1 MAERA
6 MLGPIAAVTISSSDV
21 GRAIESYGRFLDYRL
36 VQRGPVSPEQAAS
49 WGCAALA
56 GRDSA
61 LLAPAGRADF
71 RLRFVESRAALP
83 YDPFRHFG
91 WNAAEF
97 LVEDVDGLAQRL
109 ADSPFR
115 ILGPPK
121 ELSFSSQI
129 RAMQVVGPD
138 REVAYLTQID
148 GKIAGLEMPELTAAV
163 DRVFIV
169 IVGGRSV
176 ESLQEFYTTRL
187 SVPRAPIIEGVISVM
202 SRAYDLP
209 PAHLH
214 RLAALPLAEGCYIEA
229 DAMPGAAQPRPVS
242 RDELPPAIA
251 MVTFRCRSLPLD
263 TLETLSAPVVL
274 SDDLYRGGH
283 SAMCR
288 GSAGELIE
296 LIEDR
301 R

>member
-1 MAERA
+1 

-21 GRAIESYGRFLDYRL
+21 GRAIEIYGHFLDYRL

-61 LLAPAGRADF
+61 QLAPAGDADF
-71 RLRFVESRAALP
+71 RLRFIESRGALA
-83 YDPFRHFG
+83 YEPFRHFG

-97 LVEDVDGLAQRL
+97 LVEDVDDLAQRL

-115 ILGPPK
+115 VLGPPK
-121 ELSFSSQI
+121 ELSFSRQI
-129 RAMQVVGPD
+129 RAMQVAGPD
-138 REVAYLTQID
+138 CEVAYLTRID
-148 GKIAGLEMPELTAAV
+148 GKIAGLETPELTSAV

-169 IVGGRSV
+169 IVGGPSI
-176 ESLQEFYTTRL
+176 ESLQDFYATRL

-209 PAHLH
+209 PGYRH

-229 DAMPGAAQPRPVS
+229 DAMPAAAQPPPAS
-242 RDELPPAIA
+242 SNELPPAIS
-251 MVTFRCRSLPLD
+251 MVSFRCRSLSLD
-263 TLETLSAPVVL
+263 TLETLSAPVAL
-274 SDDLYRGGH
+274 SDDLYRGGR
-283 SAMCR
+283 SAVCR
-288 GSAGELIE
+288 GTAGELIE